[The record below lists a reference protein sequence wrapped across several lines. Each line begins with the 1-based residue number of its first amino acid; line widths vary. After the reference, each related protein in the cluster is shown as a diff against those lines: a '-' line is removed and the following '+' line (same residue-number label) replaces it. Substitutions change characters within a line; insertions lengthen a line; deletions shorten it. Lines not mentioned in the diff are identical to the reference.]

1 MFDADEIEI
10 SFADAATEKIIDE
23 DLSEIDPVAEAA
35 KAIETQQA
43 KAVSMKDRELYELIQ
58 KAKKRFDVKFFQDF
72 AYEGPIASKL
82 SQRDLENKLLELSTE
97 D

>member
-1 MFDADEIEI
+1 
-10 SFADAATEKIIDE
+10 
-23 DLSEIDPVAEAA
+23 
-35 KAIETQQA
+35 
-43 KAVSMKDRELYELIQ
+43 MKDRELYELIQ